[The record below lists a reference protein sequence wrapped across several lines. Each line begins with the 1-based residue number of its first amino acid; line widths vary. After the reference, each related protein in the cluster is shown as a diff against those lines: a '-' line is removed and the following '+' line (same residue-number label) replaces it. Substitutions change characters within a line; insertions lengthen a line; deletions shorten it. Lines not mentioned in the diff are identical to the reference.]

1 MEKNKKIITL
11 LSTVSIFAMNV
22 AFAASVGSNFD
33 ISTVTTSQQS
43 LSGTVGDNTGIV
55 QSTGAINVQTDDLVS
70 NNAISITGN
79 DNNLTN
85 YGTISGIG
93 NIAQTVAIFQ
103 ELGSNNNILNAKG
116 ATISAY
122 TNNNVNAIAIDSFT
136 SAGGSNVN
144 NAGLISSVTTNSLGN
159 FYSNGFGLNGV
170 SNSSIVNSGT
180 IFAGNYNAAGIFDI
194 GGSNTFIN
202 SGTITATDSAPLN
215 YAGPPVGKLNVN
227 GAAAIN
233 INGNNNQIINSGV
246 LSANST
252 YQGASAVVLRGDNN
266 TYTNTGLTA
275 ATSAG
280 LNYNSAGT
288 IIQFGAAAVDFTGA
302 TAFPNTSYNTIN
314 YNTAGYMIGR
324 IVYGAADGLGN
335 GVGNVLNIIDG
346 GKDRNH
352 FISYEG
358 NATVMIDGNLTTLDP
373 NIAPSPAATAGI
385 LGVATGNPVMSTCTS
400 IPRETAY
407 AEGSIASATGTVC
420 TQNSKAYLITI
431 DANGTANQIS
441 VIGRTGF
448 TAANQMT
455 KQITD
460 SMSGAVHNRLSGLI
474 DEQRNGHAHYY
485 WSDAFGSYQER
496 PKAKHVSETDSVV
509 GGLLVGFDKNYNE
522 KTVIGAYAGGTK
534 GQLKARDSSNVTSTG
549 VTIGDDVNNL
559 INANGV
565 VIGGYSSIKFANNVF
580 VDVNVPIGYAQN
592 KNRRTVYNNLAAN
605 GIEYNTGT
613 YNEFYFRPA
622 ATLGK
627 SIEFKHFNVI
637 PSATV
642 SYLGQYLSGY
652 TESGGASVIKVDSRY
667 VNTLAGITQVEFQKN
682 LRENTYASFNVGVEA
697 SGRVGSKDVKVTALG
712 MKAKFNPGGPKEY
725 IDAIAGLSIN
735 HGLMKKGT
743 NISANIFGAKGIT
756 NSSSH
761 NFRVGI
767 NATVEVKF

>member
-1 MEKNKKIITL
+1 MQKNKKIIIL
-11 LSTVSIFAMNV
+11 LSTASIFVMNA
-22 AFAASVGSNFD
+22 AFAALAGSNFD
-33 ISTVTTSQQS
+33 ISTVTTTQQF
-43 LSGTVGDNTGIV
+43 LSGTAGDNTGIV
-55 QSTGAINVQTDDLVS
+55 QPTGAINVQATAAVT
-70 NNAISITGN
+70 NAIDISNDGN
-79 DNNLTN
+79 SVNN
-85 YGTISGIG
+85 YGTISNAG
-93 NIAQTVAIFQ
+93 NLGSLAIITIA
-103 ELGSNNNILNAKG
+103 LNSGSNNNLLNANG

-122 TNNNVNAIAIDSFT
+122 STNIANAVSFNLFAAGFGNNNL
-136 SAGGSNVN
+136 N
-144 NAGLISSVTTNSLGN
+144 NAGLISSISTDSTGQSFANGLYLGGTFNNN
-159 FYSNGFGLNGV
+159 FE
-170 SNSSIVNSGT
+170 NSGT
-180 IFAGNYNAAGIFDI
+180 ISAGNYNAAGILSI
-194 GGSNTFIN
+194 GDSNIFNN
-202 SGTITATDSAPLN
+202 SGIITATDSAPLN
-215 YAGPPVGKLNVN
+215 YALPLPPKGNVY
-227 GAAAIN
+227 GAAAISMS
-233 INGNNNQIINSGV
+233 GNLNQIINSGV
-246 LSANST
+246 LTANST
-252 YQGASAVVLRGDNN
+252 YQGASAVVLQGSNN

-275 ATSAG
+275 ASSAG
-280 LNYNSAGT
+280 VNYNQAGT
-288 IIQFGAAAVDFTGA
+288 IIQFGAAAVDFTGT
-302 TAFPNTSYNTIN
+302 TAFPNSSYNTIN
-314 YNTAGYMIGR
+314 YNTSGYMVGR
-324 IVYGAADGLGN
+324 IVYGAPNSTGG

-373 NIAPSPAATAGI
+373 NLTPSPAANAGMLKAAVANAGAITCTPASIAAGI
-385 LGVATGNPVMSTCTS
+385 F
-400 IPRETAY
+400 
-407 AEGSIASATGTVC
+407 C
-420 TQNSKAYLITI
+420 TQNNRAYLITI
-431 DANGTANQIS
+431 NANGTANQIS

-460 SMSGAVHNRLSGLI
+460 SMSSTVHNRLSGLI
-474 DEQRNGHAHYY
+474 DEKRNGHAHYY
-485 WSDAFGSYQER
+485 WTDAFGSYQER

-509 GGLLVGFDKNYNE
+509 GGLLIGFDKNYNE

-534 GQLKARDSSNVTSTG
+534 GQLKARSSSNVTSTG
-549 VTIGDDVNNL
+549 VTIGNDVNNL

-580 VDVNVPIGYAQN
+580 VDLNVPVGYAQN

-627 SIEFKHFNVI
+627 SIEFKHFNLV
-637 PSATV
+637 PSATI

-652 TESGGASVIKVDSRY
+652 TESGGASVIKVDRRY
-667 VNTLAGITQVEFQKN
+667 INTLAGITQVEFQKN
-682 LRENTYASFNVGVEA
+682 LRENTNASFNVGVEA

-725 IDAIAGLSIN
+725 IDAIAGISVN

-756 NSSSH
+756 NSSPH
-761 NFRVGI
+761 NFRVGV